1 MLIVRRHARRL
12 AVPNVQHQIVF
23 KHSVRSI
30 GASIVS
36 RIHRALMTTLRFL
49 HGRVGSRMTGIPFD
63 LPSFEL
69 AYPGPLRDQLVAAV
83 LSGAKTST
91 SSLLAEYTGEDDPL
105 PVAGQR
111 YVLIDSDAR
120 AVGLVEVT
128 EVRTLPL
135 NEVDLEFA
143 REEGEG
149 YESVAAWRLAHE
161 RFWKTN
167 APGITLDD
175 STVVVAERFRLV
187 ERL

>member
-1 MLIVRRHARRL
+1 
-12 AVPNVQHQIVF
+12 
-23 KHSVRSI
+23 
-30 GASIVS
+30 
-36 RIHRALMTTLRFL
+36 MTTLRSL

-69 AYPGPLRDQLVAAV
+69 ADPGPLRDQLVAAV

-161 RFWKTN
+161 RFWNTN

>member
-1 MLIVRRHARRL
+1 
-12 AVPNVQHQIVF
+12 
-23 KHSVRSI
+23 
-30 GASIVS
+30 
-36 RIHRALMTTLRFL
+36 
-49 HGRVGSRMTGIPFD
+49 MTGIPFD
-63 LPSFEL
+63 LPLFEL
-69 AYPGPLRDQLVAAV
+69 AYPGPLRDELVATA

-91 SSLLAEYTGEDDPL
+91 SSLLDEYAGEDAPL

-111 YVLIDSDAR
+111 YVLVDSNVR

-149 YESVAAWRLAHE
+149 YESVAAWRRAHE

-167 APGITLDD
+167 APGITLETPRSWSPSGSASSSVCNPHCERRVWPIS
-175 STVVVAERFRLV
+175 STSSYNRPSTTPLV
-187 ERL
+187 SAAGRRGC

>member
-1 MLIVRRHARRL
+1 
-12 AVPNVQHQIVF
+12 
-23 KHSVRSI
+23 
-30 GASIVS
+30 
-36 RIHRALMTTLRFL
+36 
-49 HGRVGSRMTGIPFD
+49 MTGISLD

-69 AYPGPLRDQLVAAV
+69 AYPGPLRDQLVAAA

-128 EVRTLPL
+128 AVRTLPL

-161 RFWKTN
+161 RFWKTT
-167 APGITLDD
+167 PQTSH
-175 STVVVAERFRLV
+175 STTPRSSSPRGSTSSSVCNRHR
-187 ERL
+187 ERLS

>member
-1 MLIVRRHARRL
+1 
-12 AVPNVQHQIVF
+12 
-23 KHSVRSI
+23 
-30 GASIVS
+30 
-36 RIHRALMTTLRFL
+36 
-49 HGRVGSRMTGIPFD
+49 
-63 LPSFEL
+63 
-69 AYPGPLRDQLVAAV
+69 V

-91 SSLLAEYTGEDDPL
+91 SSLLDEYTGEDDPL

-111 YVLIDSDAR
+111 YVLIDSDVR

-135 NEVDLEFA
+135 NEVDLDFA

-149 YESVAAWRLAHE
+149 YESVAAWRRAHE
-161 RFWKTN
+161 RFWKAN
-167 APGITLDD
+167 APEIPLDD

>member
-1 MLIVRRHARRL
+1 
-12 AVPNVQHQIVF
+12 
-23 KHSVRSI
+23 
-30 GASIVS
+30 
-36 RIHRALMTTLRFL
+36 
-49 HGRVGSRMTGIPFD
+49 MTGIPFD
-63 LPSFEL
+63 FPPFEL

-91 SSLLAEYTGEDDPL
+91 SSLLDEYTGEDDPL
-105 PVAGQR
+105 PAVGRR
-111 YVLIDSDAR
+111 YVLVDSDDR

-128 EVRTLPL
+128 QVRTLPL

-149 YESVAAWRLAHE
+149 YESVAAWRRAHE
-161 RFWKTN
+161 QCWKTN

-175 STVVVAERFRLV
+175 STVVVAARFRLV